1 MATLSAVR
9 HEPTIQAFHRRL
21 RQAGKKPK
29 VALVAAERKLVS
41 LLNTLLERNQM
52 WKPPQQHGC

>member
-9 HEPTIQAFHRRL
+9 HEPSLKAFHHRL

-29 VALVAAERKLVS
+29 VALVAAMRKLVA
-41 LLNTLLERNQM
+41 LLNTLLARDTPWQ
-52 WKPPQQHGC
+52 PQQHGC